1 MLFRAII
8 WVVAI
13 WLAMSAFRSIMEGT
27 ANLNSRRRTARPAVP
42 GQRKRAL
49 ATLGLNEGAS
59 KAEIREAYR
68 QLAKKYHPDRVAHL
82 GPELIELTSEKF
94 KEISE
99 AHDVL
104 TGKGRRKGAFR

>member
-13 WLAMSAFRSIMEGT
+13 WLAMSALRSIMEGT
-27 ANLNSRRRTARPAVP
+27 ANLGSRQRQARPPVP
-42 GQRKRAL
+42 GRRKKAL
-49 ATLGLNEGAS
+49 ATLGLSEGAS
-59 KAEIREAYR
+59 KGQIREAYR

-82 GPELIELTSEKF
+82 GPELTELTSEKF
-94 KEISE
+94 KEISA

-104 TGKGRRKGAFR
+104 TGKGRRG